1 MSTTRAHN
9 MKGEAMCQSC
19 KELSVVGIKCNAHRT
34 ESTST
39 RLIREA
45 TAQGFTLTGDV
56 VDQAL
61 QAESLLGARPV
72 VLS

>member
-1 MSTTRAHN
+1 ML
-9 MKGEAMCQSC
+9 CQSC
-19 KELSVVGIKCNAHRT
+19 KELAVVGIKCNAHRT

-45 TAQGFTLTGDV
+45 QTLGYVLTGSR

-61 QAESLLGARPV
+61 QAERLLGARPV

>member
-1 MSTTRAHN
+1 ML
-9 MKGEAMCQSC
+9 CQSC
-19 KELSVVGIKCNAHRT
+19 KQLAVVGIKCNAHRV

-45 TAQGFTLTGDV
+45 TEAGYTLTGSR
-56 VDQAL
+56 VDQAM
-61 QAESLLGARPV
+61 QAETLLNARPV